1 MVCLP
6 DSKNT
11 FNMNLDGWVSLSL
24 ASVQSFGQKRCTK
37 KRLSMFLYYTDFD
50 TLLNVSNSIKTAF
63 TCKSVWS
70 NLYEINV
77 YILSI

>member
-1 MVCLP
+1 MMCLP

-11 FNMNLDGWVSLSL
+11 FNMNLDGWVSLCL
-24 ASVQSFGQKRCTK
+24 WQVFRALVKMYQ